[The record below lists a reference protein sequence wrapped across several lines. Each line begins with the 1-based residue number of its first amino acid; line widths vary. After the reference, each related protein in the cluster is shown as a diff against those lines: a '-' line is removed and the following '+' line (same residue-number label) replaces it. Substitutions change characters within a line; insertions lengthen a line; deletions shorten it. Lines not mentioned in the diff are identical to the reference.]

1 MIESVVV
8 RVGRDEQPREVVGG
22 SATQASP
29 QCRTPVTRVALDQD
43 AVAGEVAV
51 DDGRAEPPQRD
62 VLEPVLPAPE
72 QRGRHLSG
80 AGRLVDLGLATP
92 AVLAGVVG
100 GQAGVLD
107 EAGRQLV
114 HGGDRAPEVGC
125 EAGSGREPVEPQG
138 LAGDLGVHGRAP
150 ALGQVRE
157 PDGRRDREREPP
169 ALGLGREHAE
179 QDDLGLERGA
189 GCGVLWS
196 ADDPPVAVGVDH
208 DRGVE
213 VGAGLRGTPDVEGVE
228 SRHGDGRQRGE
239 SERGSNHRVQDKRAA
254 ERSRATRAAC
264 LRPVPPVARDSA
276 RGPHARG
283 AAAYGDRRDR
293 SG

>member
-1 MIESVVV
+1 MT
-8 RVGRDEQPREVVGG
+8 VGPEAPEG
-22 SATQASP
+22 
-29 QCRTPVTRVALDQD
+29 
-43 AVAGEVAV
+43 
-51 DDGRAEPPQRD
+51 D

-72 QRGRHLSG
+72 QRGRDLAG
-80 AGRLVDLGLATP
+80 AGRLVDLGLAAL

-114 HGGDRAPEVGC
+114 HRGDRAAEVGG
-125 EAGSGREPVEPQG
+125 EAGPGGEAVEPQR

-157 PDGRRDREREPP
+157 PDGRGDGEGELP
-169 ALGLGREHAE
+169 ALDLGREHAE
-179 QDDLGLERGA
+179 EDDLGLERGA
-189 GCGVLWS
+189 GRGVLRC

-213 VGAGLRGTPDVEGVE
+213 VGPGLGGPSDVEGVE

-239 SERGSNHRVQDKRAA
+239 GERGSNHPPRIGGPRSRPGRAA
-254 ERSRATRAAC
+254 RRVFARLLPSR
-264 LRPVPPVARDSA
+264 RDSA
-276 RGPHARG
+276 DCARRAPSG
-283 AAAYGDRRDR
+283 AAYGDRRDR